1 MTTPTSTLVVGG
13 IIAWGIYRRV
23 RRNIGRQPLRPARII
38 ISLVILSLVTIL
50 VFVGALAFPKL
61 LLGVAVGIVLGG
73 VLGFVGL
80 RLTKFETTDQGH
92 FFVPN
97 MYIGLA
103 LSLLLVG
110 RLLYRLPAIHDTMTA
125 SASASAPGQPQL
137 FQSPLTYFILGL
149 TIGYYLVYRIGLFVH
164 LHDKKQLPQQ

>member
-23 RRNIGRQPLRPARII
+23 RRNIGRQPLRTARII
-38 ISLVILSLVTIL
+38 ISLVVLSLVTIL
-50 VFVGALAFPKL
+50 VLAGALAFPKL
-61 LLGVAVGIVLGG
+61 LLGVACGILAGG

-103 LSLLLVG
+103 LSLLLAG
-110 RLLYRLPAIHDTMTA
+110 RLLYRLSMVHDA
-125 SASASAPGQPQL
+125 SEGSPRSRLLSCAAFSKSADLFHPGPDHWL
-137 FQSPLTYFILGL
+137 LLCLSRRPVCSFT
-149 TIGYYLVYRIGLFVH
+149 
-164 LHDKKQLPQQ
+164 

>member
-1 MTTPTSTLVVGG
+1 MTMPMGTLVFGG
-13 IIAWGIYRRV
+13 LIAWGIYRRV
-23 RRNIGRQPLRPARII
+23 RRNIGRQPLRPNRII
-38 ISLVILSLVTIL
+38 ISLVILTLVTIL
-50 VFVGALAFPKL
+50 VLAGALQFPKL
-61 LLGVAVGIVLGG
+61 LLGVGGGILLGG
-73 VLGFVGL
+73 ALGFAGL

-110 RLLYRLPAIHDTMTA
+110 RVLYRLYMFHDAMTA
-125 SASASAPGQPQL
+125 SYSGQPQL

-149 TIGYYLVYRIGLFVH
+149 TIGYYFVYRIGLFVH
-164 LHDKKQLPQQ
+164 LHDKKQLPQ